1 MELKRRALNSLEIA
15 LAGIGLS
22 ILLATILLSYQDWRL
37 FRQASMET
45 AHTRRVLDT
54 TEALIGALKDAE
66 TGQRGFLIT
75 GEKRYLDPYEN
86 AVAVIPDQMQRLTT
100 LTAAFDRE

>member
-22 ILLATILLSYQDWRL
+22 ILSATILLSYQDWKL
-37 FRQASMET
+37 FRQASAET
-45 AHTRRVLDT
+45 EHTREVLET

-66 TGQRGFLIT
+66 TGRN
-75 GEKRYLDPYEN
+75 R
-86 AVAVIPDQMQRLTT
+86 
-100 LTAAFDRE
+100 TARVPHHR